1 MWYNTKEAKNS
12 KVGNQMAELKIN
24 GLTKKYH
31 SGVVAIDRFNLDVAD
46 GESVAIFGLD
56 RSGKS
61 TLLRMIAGLE
71 EVTEG
76 TVTLGK
82 RDITDLSTKDRNL
95 AFAFRDT
102 TLDNRVSVYDNL
114 AFGLRARKVP
124 EPVVDVKVKAVAELL
139 SLSDVLLR
147 KPKTLSVLQRR
158 RILLGRT
165 MTRDP
170 EVYLFDDPLT
180 GIDDEL
186 KKSILADLVKAQARL
201 KATFLFATDDIWQAV
216 TIADRIAILSEG
228 KLVQV
233 DTPQNLYAHPE
244 TELVAEVM
252 GSVMTQA
259 TASTEEPAVTDEAV
273 ITEEPAVTEEAADEV
288 AQKAGE

>member
-1 MWYNTKEAKNS
+1 
-12 KVGNQMAELKIN
+12 MAELKIN

-31 SGVVAIDRFNLDVAD
+31 SGVVAIDQLNLDIAD
-46 GESVAIFGLD
+46 GECVALFGLD

-61 TLLRMIAGLE
+61 TLLRMLAGLE

-95 AFAFRDT
+95 AFVFRDT
-102 TLDNRVSVYDNL
+102 ALDNRVSVYDNL

-124 EPVVDVKVKAVAELL
+124 EPVVDVKVRAVAELL
-139 SLSDVLLR
+139 SLSDLLLR

-170 EVYLFDDPLT
+170 EVYLFDDPLA
-180 GIDDEL
+180 GIDDDL
-186 KKSILADLVKAQARL
+186 KKAVLSDLVKVQARL
-201 KATFLFATDDIWQAV
+201 NATFLYATDDIWQAV
-216 TIADRIAILSEG
+216 TLADRIAVLSEG

-233 DTPQNLYAHPE
+233 DTPQNLYAHPAN
-244 TELVAEVM
+244 ELVAEIM
-252 GSVMTQA
+252 GSTAAIDSAA
-259 TASTEEPAVTDEAV
+259 TDSVVADSTGDSAEE
-273 ITEEPAVTEEAADEV
+273 
-288 AQKAGE
+288 KAGE

>member
-1 MWYNTKEAKNS
+1 
-12 KVGNQMAELKIN
+12 MAELKIN
-24 GLTKKYH
+24 ALTKKYH
-31 SGVVAIDRFNLDVAD
+31 SGVVAIDQLNLDVGD
-46 GESVAIFGLD
+46 GECVALFGLD

-76 TVTLGK
+76 RITLGK
-82 RDITDLSTKDRNL
+82 RDITDLSTRERNL
-95 AFAFRDT
+95 AFVFRDT
-102 TLDNRVSVYDNL
+102 ALDNRVSVYDNL

-139 SLSDVLLR
+139 SLSDALLR

-180 GIDDEL
+180 GVDDAL
-186 KKSILADLVKAQARL
+186 KKAVLSDLMKAQARL
-201 KATFLFATDDIWQAV
+201 KATFLYATDDIWQAV
-216 TIADRIAILSEG
+216 TMADRIAILSEG

-233 DTPQNLYAHPE
+233 DTPENLYSRPAN
-244 TELVAEVM
+244 ELVAEIM
-252 GSVMTQA
+252 GSVA
-259 TASTEEPAVTDEAV
+259 TAVTAETTATEEKNTAEA
-273 ITEEPAVTEEAADEV
+273 TE
-288 AQKAGE
+288 KAGE

>member
-1 MWYNTKEAKNS
+1 
-12 KVGNQMAELKIN
+12 MAELKIN

-31 SGVVAIDRFNLDVAD
+31 SGVVAIDQLNLDIAD
-46 GESVAIFGLD
+46 GECVALFGLD

-61 TLLRMIAGLE
+61 TLLRMLAGLE

-95 AFAFRDT
+95 AFVFRDT
-102 TLDNRVSVYDNL
+102 ALDNRVSVYDNL

-139 SLSDVLLR
+139 SLNDLLLR

-170 EVYLFDDPLT
+170 EVYLFDDPLA
-180 GIDDEL
+180 GIDDDL
-186 KKSILADLVKAQARL
+186 KKAVLSDLVKVQARL
-201 KATFLFATDDIWQAV
+201 NATFLYATDDIWQAV
-216 TIADRIAILSEG
+216 TLADRIAVLSEG

-233 DTPQNLYAHPE
+233 DTPENLYAHPAN
-244 TELVAEVM
+244 ELVAEIM
-252 GSVMTQA
+252 GS
-259 TASTEEPAVTDEAV
+259 TAAIGAV
-273 ITEEPAVTEEAADEV
+273 AADSAATDSVVVDSVVSDSV
-288 AQKAGE
+288 AVDSAEEKAGE

>member
-1 MWYNTKEAKNS
+1 
-12 KVGNQMAELKIN
+12 MAELKIN

-31 SGVVAIDRFNLDVAD
+31 SGVVAIDQLNLGIAD
-46 GESVAIFGLD
+46 GECVALFGLD

-61 TLLRMIAGLE
+61 TLLRMLAGLE

-95 AFAFRDT
+95 AFVFRDT
-102 TLDNRVSVYDNL
+102 ALDNRVSVYDNL

-139 SLSDVLLR
+139 SLNDLLLR

-170 EVYLFDDPLT
+170 EVYLFDDPLA
-180 GIDDEL
+180 GIDDDL
-186 KKSILADLVKAQARL
+186 KKAVLSDLVKVQARL
-201 KATFLFATDDIWQAV
+201 NATFLYATDDIWQAV
-216 TIADRIAILSEG
+216 TLADRIAVLSEG

-233 DTPQNLYAHPE
+233 DTPENLYAHPAN
-244 TELVAEVM
+244 ELVAEIM
-252 GSVMTQA
+252 GS
-259 TASTEEPAVTDEAV
+259 TAAIGAV
-273 ITEEPAVTEEAADEV
+273 AADSAATDSVVVDSVVGDSV
-288 AQKAGE
+288 AVDSAEEKAGE